1 MSKRQIAV
9 RKSASV
15 FDAVF
20 MCIDRVYLVKVVE
33 LFILII
39 KVKILKI
46 IKNSTHN
53 VFFLKK

>member
-9 RKSASV
+9 KNSVIV

-39 KVKILKI
+39 KAKILKI
-46 IKNSTHN
+46 IKSSI
-53 VFFLKK
+53 FCSFLT

>member
-39 KVKILKI
+39 KAKILKI
-46 IKNSTHN
+46 IKSSI
-53 VFFLKK
+53 FCSFLT

>member
-1 MSKRQIAV
+1 M

-20 MCIDRVYLVKVVE
+20 MCIDRVYLVNVVE

-46 IKNSTHN
+46 IKSSI
-53 VFFLKK
+53 FARF